1 MPENQSDGK
10 CAFGQRWWGWRFRLL
25 STSELPRGFDWKIGS
40 RIQQRCTHARIQ
52 RQRVCLGYNVTVA
65 GGNQSVVYRPR
76 LRSEE
81 HTSELQS
88 LMRISY
94 AVLCLKKKKKQK
106 KTQAIDFKNKNER
119 KKLIKNKQVKH
130 NHIRKFTKSHK
141 QKHE

>member
-76 LRSEE
+76 LWGAVDQRPCPPHTLLPPPPTRLRPPDAHRIHSHSMKDRQNVVIEKKRSV
-81 HTSELQS
+81 
-88 LMRISY
+88 R
-94 AVLCLKKKKKQK
+94 V
-106 KTQAIDFKNKNER
+106 
-119 KKLIKNKQVKH
+119 
-130 NHIRKFTKSHK
+130 
-141 QKHE
+141 